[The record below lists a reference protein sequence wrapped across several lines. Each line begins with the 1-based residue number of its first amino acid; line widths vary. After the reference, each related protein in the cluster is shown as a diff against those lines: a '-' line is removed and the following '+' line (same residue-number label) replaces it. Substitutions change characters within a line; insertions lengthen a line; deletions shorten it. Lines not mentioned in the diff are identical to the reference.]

1 MVDKKFSV
9 LDLLDLDLQGHNSL
23 NLRCLSGRR
32 GLVNDI
38 TVPDLNRPGLA
49 LSGFYDSFA
58 HQRVQL
64 FGRGEVAYLNKLAYE
79 EQLQSIRQF
88 FSYTI
93 PCCIFTHGL
102 LPPPEFTKIADEANC
117 PILQT
122 DLESTEFVSRILRA
136 FSNVFA
142 PFQTIHAVLVEVFGV
157 GIIILGESGI
167 GKSETALELIERGH
181 RLGADDMVELRCVNG
196 NTIMGRGA
204 NKMISHHMELRGL
217 GIINVVQLYG
227 VGAIRD
233 QKEVQFVVKLE
244 EWDSKKLYDRIGDEK
259 NTMDLL
265 GVKIPLIEI
274 PVKPGRNVPIIIET
288 AAKNERLK
296 SRGYY
301 SAVEFNRNVLK
312 WIETESAQQAYY
324 SGDDSY

>member
-1 MVDKKFSV
+1 MAEKSFTV
-9 LDLLDLDLQGHNSL
+9 LDLLDLELQGHNSL
-23 NLRCLSGRR
+23 DLRCLSGRG
-32 GLVNDI
+32 GLAEKI

-64 FGRGEVAYLNKLAYE
+64 FGRGEVAYLEKLATE
-79 EQLQSIRQF
+79 KQFESVRQF
-88 FSYTI
+88 FSYDI

-102 LPPPEFTKIADEANC
+102 LPPPEVTEIADEAKC

-122 DLESTEFVSRILRA
+122 GFESTEFVSRIMRA
-136 FSNVFA
+136 FSNIFA
-142 PFQTIHAVLVEVFGV
+142 PIQTIHAVLVEVFGV

-181 RLGADDMVELRCVNG
+181 RLVADDAVELRCVNG

-204 NKMISHHMELRGL
+204 NTMISHHMEVRGL
-217 GIINVVQLYG
+217 GIINIVQLYG

-244 EWDSKKLYDRIGDEK
+244 EWDAKKLYDRLGTEQETIE
-259 NTMDLL
+259 LL
-265 GVKIPLIEI
+265 GVRIPVIEI

-296 SRGYY
+296 ARGYF
-301 SAVEFNRNVLK
+301 SALEFSRNVLK
-312 WIETESAQQAYY
+312 WTETDSAPQAYY